1 MWQISEGSQC
11 CCTGKSWSN
20 AEAKE
25 ARYVCGCFFNCRL
38 VKVEVA
44 PQPPKS
50 RIAPV
55 HQKKERIAPLQNS
68 NGRTAPTTPK
78 SKRAPVPDTPLVK
91 QRCDVVVRVG
101 PPANLELIYPALV
114 QEEVAIPPTEK
125 VLQPT
130 LKADVRVPVC
140 CAPKWMVAV
149 PKPPVKIAPR
159 KEKMQFPRGAV
170 CFNGTN
176 FFDAKGKVVLSEGAK
191 RILKGIR
198 VAKQQRLRAARRS
211 AACKKIRKARAL
223 ALYKRLS
230 EERTFQE
237 LPGGFAGEIPA
248 GFFSYG
254 KTVAS
259 PSATPKK
266 VVSKRKRASKPSPIA
281 VPVQDFSCVDAFDW
295 GEKSLPVEEAIEDD
309 WVLIEK
315 PVLKRQAAHS
325 VQGRATEALTRFAAS
340 SGFTMKAHQKVE
352 ELAAKDAAGHL
363 IAGEFADLCLR
374 SLVYNDAPTL
384 SASIEE
390 LACEQDFKDA
400 IELFN
405 IELAELPTDS
415 TTCGRFNDWASSA
428 KIMAKGVGSLVGDY
442 SRLVGSGLV
451 ITYDKAI
458 EFLQEKAL
466 TLCQKVFNATMAPYL
481 SHLTEASNII
491 KKIWKK
497 LSEWMESLKGKAGLA
512 LEVLAHHAIF
522 ALGAIVV
529 GGVVV
534 LVEKVLVAC
543 KIIPT
548 CGIVLGAFL
557 TLFFASLGLTALE
570 CTAEEI
576 FKMHQCCKG
585 AIYSM
590 YSVKE
595 PVCEGEGDST
605 TKGVLQGLDN
615 AISALTRVGQSMIS
629 FKLGSFSYYAKIAQG
644 FDQLARGKKAI
655 GELTSWLIDL
665 VGSVYSKV
673 SGQESTFF
681 DELSTIVCLDV
692 RSWLLKSKRVRLQV
706 ETMAIGDRITLDT
719 ISKLLEEGHK
729 ILVTAAG
736 VPRKTSADFTMCIKE
751 EVSKLEEV
759 HQRTACAG
767 INEGMRQF
775 PFWVYIFG
783 TSQSG
788 KTTIANSVII
798 PSLLEE
804 MNLPKTSV
812 YSRPK
817 TGGFWS
823 GYARQACV
831 KVDDFYAIEQTPSLA
846 SSMIDVVNSEPYP
859 LDMAYLHEKGM
870 SMDSPLVVTTA
881 NTVKPPT
888 NAGITDEASFFN
900 RRAAVIEVRRKDN
913 THFTPRAY
921 DNCIEVRFLHNK
933 CAYVDSEGVPQGP
946 AVNTPMEE
954 GWVSP
959 SEAVATLKNLLGEHV
974 LAEEEKLLDYRERI
988 GNDHPIYNAAQEFIG
1003 NMHYPGQWLTTE
1015 QKNTYGINDEG
1026 FSFLAVDGKMYKY
1039 NVLGKLNP
1047 CETVPPHPNVIP
1059 WLEEKTLTI
1068 VHWDVHKH
1076 IATGPRN
1083 ALVSCFLQ
1091 GLVQDQSRVQS
1102 VELMGKDSSPEQQAF
1117 FKRLSLSERIY
1128 LRLCQ
1133 IRIDAVKK
1141 EQLSGPSRG
1150 TLDVLRD
1157 CMAKSK
1163 AKLCE
1168 NYSLLLTLVAVLV
1181 LIATAYSLIS
1191 TLVGLAGC
1199 TSFAGGMV
1207 AMNQVSN
1214 ASIPCS
1220 EPRMEERYSARNRF
1234 VSRISRAR
1242 GDGPAKGQGEHEE
1255 LVTELYYYFD
1265 GVKRLISCCWFKGRS
1280 LLMTRHQA
1288 LAIPIGNEVQVIYAD
1303 GTDRKLVW
1311 PGKQEDGSC
1320 KGYIE
1325 FPENELV
1332 VFEHAR
1338 LLTMPIKYEKYF
1350 VDDPDRQISPN
1361 VAVKCCVARLEE
1373 GLPQFHFWNK
1383 YATARSDV
1391 HTVVDEGGSAV
1402 YQNKIRR
1409 HIIYAHEAK
1418 RNDCGAIAV
1427 AEIQRTPKVIAMLV
1441 SGSGNVTY
1449 SSVIPNYS
1457 SSFVRGDVPYVP
1469 EDGIKTNGYRKV
1481 GYLMRK
1487 DAPHVPSKT
1496 AFMKVP
1502 DEICFPYPNPKQPAI
1517 LSDEDERLKGTVH
1530 EGYTPIRDGMKKFAE
1545 PMHLLDE
1552 KLLDEVAGDMV
1563 HTWFD
1568 VGEILEDVPLN
1579 IAINGDVDEEYFD
1592 PMAMDT
1598 SEGYPEVLQ
1607 RKAGEKGKARFF
1619 VGEPGA
1625 REFVPGCGPEKA
1637 YLSLE
1642 EECKTRVPSL
1652 ISIETPKD
1660 ERLKRSKIETPGTRL
1675 FSVLPLA
1682 YNLLL
1687 RVKFLSFSRLLMKKR
1702 SHLPCQVGINP
1713 YSREW
1718 TDLYHRLA
1726 EKSDVGY
1733 NCDYKGFDGL
1743 ITEQILAV
1751 VAKMINAGYQN
1762 PVSDQQRS
1770 NLLLAISGRLSICGN
1785 QVYETEAGI
1794 PSGCALTVVINSIF
1808 NELLMRYCFK
1818 KIVPPIYRECFDRC
1832 VVLITYGDDNVFTV
1846 AQSIME
1852 SFTGDALK
1860 AEMANLGVTIT
1871 DGKDK
1876 SLATI
1881 PARPLL
1887 ELEFLK
1893 RGIKKGNGGMIYAPL
1908 EKLSIMS
1915 SLVYIRSDGSDMLQK
1930 LVDNVN
1936 SALVELFLH
1945 QDKEYFE
1952 SVRNFYLE
1960 KLPPGSY
1967 KELTTW
1973 YQAQTFH
1980 ECQLSGESNWKPQG
1994 LIEISH
2000 GAGFASFV
2008 QQDGTELE
2016 RHDICPGLAI
2026 SGARY
2031 IAKNEE
2037 ILMSL
2042 SSLLPGD
2049 VNATK
2054 LELKCGDGI
2063 GRLPSKASVLAQ
2075 RKPGVVM
2082 RLCKQAIDEKK
2093 TLVIRDERP
2102 YIGGW
2107 AMACICGE
2115 SFGFSIRDT
2124 LALYANLL
2132 GPERKNGLAGYFSN
2146 FESPVH
2152 VKKVHAITNGE
2163 EGAAMLK
2170 EVFTF
2175 CEPKIIAATSRDTR
2189 KEMLTHP
2196 PESFPNVVLIGGV
2209 SFPKEGGEPGASY
2222 SHTDVIM
2229 SKKTKGVYVSEAI
2242 LKCCLRCP
2250 GVTTKTVLQ
2259 TSTIGS
2265 SLSKAHLKSLR
2276 QLQTHQCV
2284 RR

>member
-11 CCTGKSWSN
+11 CCTGKTWSN

-25 ARYVCGCFFNCRL
+25 ARYVCNCILSCRL
-38 VKVEVA
+38 VKVEVV
-44 PQPPKS
+44 PQLPKS
-50 RIAPV
+50 RIAPA
-55 HQKKERIAPLQNS
+55 QDKAERITPLCNS
-68 NGRTAPTTPK
+68 NGGAAPTIPK
-78 SKRAPVPDTPLVK
+78 SKRAFEPRTPLIK

-101 PPANLELIYPALV
+101 PPADLDLVYPALV

-130 LKADVRVPVC
+130 LKAEVRVPIF
-140 CAPKWMVAV
+140 CAPKWMVAF
-149 PKPPVKIAPR
+149 PKPPTKIASKR
-159 KEKMQFPRGAV
+159 DALQFPAGAV
-170 CFNGTN
+170 AFNGIN
-176 FFDAKGKVVLSEGAK
+176 FIDAKGKVVLSEGAK

-198 VAKQQRLRAARRS
+198 VAKQQRQRTARRS
-211 AACKKIRKARAL
+211 AACKKVRKARDL
-223 ALYKRLS
+223 ALFKRLS
-230 EERTFQE
+230 EECTFQD

-248 GFFSYG
+248 GHACYR
-254 KTVAS
+254 KVAAPTTS
-259 PSATPKK
+259 FKK
-266 VVSKRKRASKPSPIA
+266 EVSKGKKAKKPST
-281 VPVQDFSCVDAFDW
+281 PVLPAQDFSCVDSFDW
-295 GEKSLPVEEAIEDD
+295 GEKSSPVEIEDD

-315 PVLKRQAAHS
+315 PVLQRQAAHS
-325 VQGRATEALTRFAAS
+325 AQGRATEALTRFAAS
-340 SGFTMKAHQKVE
+340 GGFTVKAHQKVE
-352 ELAAKDAAGHL
+352 ELASSGEAGHL
-363 IAGEFADLCLR
+363 IAGEFAELCLR
-374 SLVYNDAPTL
+374 SLVYNDAPVL

-390 LACEQDFKDA
+390 LITEQDFKDA

-415 TTCGRFNDWASSA
+415 TTCGQFNDWASAA
-428 KIMAKGVGSLVGDY
+428 KKMAKGVGSIVGDFA
-442 SRLVGSGLV
+442 RMSGAGVL
-451 ITYDKAI
+451 ITFDRCI
-458 EFLQEKAL
+458 EYLQKKAL
-466 TLCQKVFNATMAPYL
+466 TFCQKVFNATMAPYL
-481 SHLTEASNII
+481 SHLAEASNII
-491 KKIWKK
+491 SKIWKK
-497 LSEWMESLKGKAGLA
+497 LAEWMESLKGKAGLA
-512 LEVLAHHAIF
+512 LEVLAQHAIF

-543 KIIPT
+543 KVIPN

-576 FKMHQCCKG
+576 FRMHQCCKG

-595 PVCEGEGDST
+595 PMNEAEGSSVT
-605 TKGVLQGLDN
+605 MGVLQGLDN

-655 GELTSWLIDL
+655 GELTGWLIDL

-783 TSQSG
+783 ASQSG

-933 CAYVDSEGVPQGP
+933 CAYVDSEGIPQGP

-954 GWVSP
+954 GWISP

-1015 QKNTYGINDEG
+1015 QKNTYGINEEG

-1059 WLEEKTLTI
+1059 WLEEKTLSI
-1068 VHWDVHKH
+1068 VHWDAHKH

-1102 VELMGKDSSPEQQAF
+1102 VDLMGKDSSPEQQAF
-1117 FKRLSLSERIY
+1117 FKRLTLSERIY

-1141 EQLSGPSRG
+1141 EQLSSVSRG
-1150 TLDVLRD
+1150 ALDVLRD
-1157 CMAKSK
+1157 CMYKSK
-1163 AKLCE
+1163 AKLVE
-1168 NYSLLLTLVAVLV
+1168 NYSLLLTLVAILV

-1191 TLVGLAGC
+1191 TLIGLAGC
-1199 TSFAGGMV
+1199 SSFAGGMV
-1207 AMNQVSN
+1207 ALNHVSN

-1220 EPRMEERYSARNRF
+1220 EPRLEEGYIPRNKF
-1234 VSRISRAR
+1234 VSRISRTR
-1242 GDGPAKGQGEHEE
+1242 GDGPAQGQGDHEE

-1280 LLMTRHQA
+1280 LLLTRHQA
-1288 LAIPIGNEVQVIYAD
+1288 MAIPIGNEIQVIYAD
-1303 GTDRKLVW
+1303 GTERKLVW
-1311 PGKQEDGSC
+1311 PGRQEDRSC

-1325 FPENELV
+1325 FPDNELV

-1350 VDDPDRQISPN
+1350 VDDPDHQISPN
-1361 VAVKCCVARLEE
+1361 VAVKCCVARLED
-1373 GLPQFHFWNK
+1373 GIPQFHFWNK
-1383 YATARSDV
+1383 YASARSDI
-1391 HTVVDEGGSAV
+1391 HTIKDEGGSAV

-1409 HIIYAHEAK
+1409 YLIYAHEAK

-1427 AEIQRTPKVIAMLV
+1427 AEIQRTPKVVAMLV
-1441 SGSGNVTY
+1441 SGIGNVTY
-1449 SSVIPNYS
+1449 SSVIPSYS

-1481 GYLMRK
+1481 GYLMAK

-1517 LSDEDERLKGTVH
+1517 LSAEDERLKGTVH
-1530 EGYTPIRDGMKKFAE
+1530 EGYTPIREGMRKFAE
-1545 PMHLLDE
+1545 PMHLLDAQ
-1552 KLLDEVAGDMV
+1552 LLDEVAGDMV

-1568 VGEILEDVPLN
+1568 AGEYLEDVPLN
-1579 IAINGDVDEEYFD
+1579 IAINGDVEEEYFD
-1592 PMAMDT
+1592 PIAMDT

-1607 RKAGEKGKARFF
+1607 RKNGEKGKARFF

-1625 REFVPGCGPEKA
+1625 REFVPGCGPERA

-1642 EECKTRVPSL
+1642 EECKTRIPSL
-1652 ISIETPKD
+1652 VSIETPKD

-1718 TDLYHRLA
+1718 TDVYHRLA

-1743 ITEQILAV
+1743 ITEQVLAV
-1751 VAKMINAGYQN
+1751 VATMINAGFRD
-1762 PVSDQQRS
+1762 PVSNQQRS
-1770 NLLLAISGRLSICGN
+1770 NLLMAISRRLSICGS

-1808 NELLMRYCFK
+1808 NELLMRYCYK

-1846 AQSIME
+1846 SQSIMT

-1893 RGIKKGNGGMIYAPL
+1893 RGFKIGNGGLIYAPL

-1936 SALVELFLH
+1936 TALVELYLH
-1945 QDKEYFE
+1945 QDREYSE
-1952 SVRNFYLE
+1952 SVRDFYLE

-1973 YQAQTFH
+1973 YEAQIFH
-1980 ECQLSGESNWKPQG
+1980 ECQLSGESGWKPQG
-1994 LIEISH
+1994 LIEVSH
-2000 GAGFASFV
+2000 GASFASFV
-2008 QQDGTELE
+2008 QQNGTELE

-2026 SGARY
+2026 SGSKY
-2031 IAKNEE
+2031 IAREEE

-2049 VNATK
+2049 INAVK
-2054 LELKCGDGI
+2054 LTLKCGDGI
-2063 GRLPSKASVLAQ
+2063 GRLPSKASVLSQ
-2075 RKPGVVM
+2075 RKPGIVM
-2082 RLCKQAIDEKK
+2082 QLCARAIKEKK

-2115 SFGFSIRDT
+2115 SFGFSIKDT
-2124 LALYANLL
+2124 LALYANLM
-2132 GPERKNGLAGYFSN
+2132 GPNRKNGLATYFTD
-2146 FESPVH
+2146 FDSPVH
-2152 VKKVHAITNGE
+2152 VKKIHAITNGE
-2163 EGAAMLK
+2163 EGVAMLK
-2170 EVFTF
+2170 DSFAF
-2175 CEPKIIAATSRDTR
+2175 CEPTTIAATSCDTR
-2189 KEMLTHP
+2189 KEMVSHLPT
-2196 PESFPNVVLIGGV
+2196 SFPNIVLIGGI
-2209 SFPKEGGEPGASY
+2209 SYPKEGGEPGALY
-2222 SHTDVIM
+2222 SPTDVVM
-2229 SKKTKGVYVSEAI
+2229 SKKLQGVYVSEAV

-2250 GVTTKTVLQ
+2250 GAAVKTVLQ
-2259 TSTIGS
+2259 TSSPGS
-2265 SLSKAHLKSLR
+2265 SLSQAHFRSLR
-2276 QLQTHQCV
+2276 RVQSHRCM
-2284 RR
+2284 RKS